1 MQSIVILIYQ
11 IINIYIWVLIA
22 MVIVSWLI
30 AFNIINLQN
39 KFVYTVSDVLNRLT
53 EPVLAPI
60 RRYMPNLGGID
71 ISPVVLILGL
81 LFAQNLLLEM
91 AGRTLIR

>member
-30 AFNIINLQN
+30 AFNIVNLQN